1 MRIEI
6 IVTADEAYTEGY
18 WDKLCEMREMNV
30 WAIHEGL
37 MDSNEEFRLT
47 LEEAL
52 ELGVIK

>member
-1 MRIEI
+1 MRMEI
-6 IVTADEAYTEGY
+6 IITADEALTGCF

-30 WAIHEGL
+30 WAINEGL
-37 MDSNEEFRLT
+37 VDSNEEFKLT